1 MVKACALEH
10 TLFTHSPCTQHTLT
24 MQRPHDRT
32 SVKRL
37 QYFGIKLLQNIL
49 LQMPLPY
56 CFKLDF

>member
-10 TLFTHSPCTQHTLT
+10 TLLTHSPCTQHTLT
-24 MQRPHDRT
+24 KQSPHDRT

>member
-10 TLFTHSPCTQHTLT
+10 TLWTHSPCKQHTLT
-24 MQRPHDRT
+24 KQSLHD
-32 SVKRL
+32 RL

>member
-1 MVKACALEH
+1 MVRACASEH
-10 TLFTHSPCTQHTLT
+10 TLLTHSQCTQHTLT
-24 MQRPHDRT
+24 KRSLHDRT

-37 QYFGIKLLQNIL
+37 QYLGIKLLQNIL